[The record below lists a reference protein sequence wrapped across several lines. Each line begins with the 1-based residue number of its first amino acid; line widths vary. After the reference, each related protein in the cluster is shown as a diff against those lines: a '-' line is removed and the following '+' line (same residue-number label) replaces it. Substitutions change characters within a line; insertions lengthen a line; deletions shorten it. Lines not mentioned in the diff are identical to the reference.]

1 MIQLPWITPPII
13 GAFLATGFSWT
24 AAVLAVVNLAI
35 SVLIWS
41 VFVIMANRIGLNP
54 EDSDAETAKAV
65 SAA

>member
-54 EDSDAETAKAV
+54 EESESGTPEAV
-65 SAA
+65 AAA